1 MTMNQVQIGQLVA
14 DELKRQG
21 QSVQWLAK
29 QINTSLQNC
38 YKILHANSVNT
49 DTLHRISMAL
59 NHNFFSDYA
68 TQMELPLAEHPEIYS
83 TPIFN
88 TQFYALVE
96 PFLKHAGYK
105 GHIKKGILTV
115 WIGDPRIEIHH
126 WRDTSTSTYEYVSLW
141 FKLKDKRLKNLFDVG
156 GATFANDLSLTTPFF
171 ATTYLYGKHEI
182 LATYKCCVYSPTEL
196 INHLDVS
203 NYHFC
208 SLYEEFQ
215 KRLPQ
220 FLEDF
225 SKN

>member
-49 DTLHRISMAL
+49 DTLLRISMAL

-68 TQMELPLAEHPEIYS
+68 TQMELPLVEHPEIYS
-83 TPIFN
+83 THIFN
-88 TQFYALVE
+88 TQFYAFVE

-156 GATFANDLSLTTPFF
+156 GATFANDLSLTTPYF
-171 ATTYLYGKHEI
+171 ALTYLYGKHEI
-182 LATYKCCVYSPTEL
+182 LATYKCCVYSPAEL

>member
-38 YKILHANSVNT
+38 YKLLHATSVNT
-49 DTLHRISMAL
+49 DTLLRISMAL

-68 TQMELPLAEHPEIYS
+68 TQMELPLVEHPEIYS

-141 FKLKDKRLKNLFDVG
+141 FKLKDKRLKNLFDAG
-156 GATFANDLSLTTPFF
+156 GATFANDLSLTTPF
-171 ATTYLYGKHEI
+171 L
-182 LATYKCCVYSPTEL
+182 L
-196 INHLDVS
+196 
-203 NYHFC
+203 
-208 SLYEEFQ
+208 
-215 KRLPQ
+215 
-220 FLEDF
+220 
-225 SKN
+225 